1 MKITDVAVAVFIK
14 PDGTFL
20 LSSRPEGKPYPG
32 YWEFPGGKIEAGETV
47 RDALVRELI
56 EELNVT
62 VTQATPW
69 FTFMMHYT
77 HATVRL
83 HCWRV
88 HAWHGN
94 MQGMEGQSFEWVRL
108 NQVTV
113 SPTLPGCVP
122 IFKALALPYVYAITN
137 ASEMGVES
145 YLQNLRALWS
155 KNASNGT
162 PMLGFVNEVVP
173 QMVQVREKNM
183 SREACTIFT
192 KSIIALARECEY
204 SRDVKVLINSD
215 FVLAHEVGADGVHL
229 TSAQLLTLKERPD
242 FALVGAS
249 AHTREEIERAAELK
263 CDFVVV
269 GPVQVTRT
277 HPDQVPMGW
286 TRFAELAEAAPLP
299 CYALGGLSIAGL
311 KMAIENGAH
320 GVAMQRSL
328 KNNAASLLTA
338 GI

>member
-32 YWEFPGGKIEAGETV
+32 YWEFPGGKVEAGETV

-62 VTQATPW
+62 VTHATPW

-88 HAWHGN
+88 HAWHGHMNGN
-94 MQGMEGQSFEWVRL
+94 MRGMEGQEFAWVTL
-108 NQVTV
+108 NDMTV

-137 ASEMGVES
+137 ASETGVES
-145 YLQNLRALWS
+145 YLQHLRELWS
-155 KNASNGT
+155 KNAPNGT
-162 PMLGFVNEVVP
+162 PVLGFANEIVP

-183 SREACTIFT
+183 SREACASFA
-192 KSIIALARECEY
+192 KSVIALARECEY

-215 FVLAHEVGADGVHL
+215 IALAHEVGADGVHL
-229 TSAQLLTLKERPD
+229 TSAQLSTIKERPD

-249 AHTREEIERAAELK
+249 AHTRAEIERAAELK
-263 CDFVVV
+263 CDFVVL
-269 GPVQVTRT
+269 GPVQATRT
-277 HPDQVPMGW
+277 HPDQTPMGW
-286 TRFAELAEAAPLP
+286 ARFAELVNAAPLP
-299 CYALGGLSIAGL
+299 CYALGGLTIADL
-311 KMAIENGAH
+311 KIAVENGAH
-320 GVAMQRSL
+320 GVAMQRGL
-328 KNNAASLLTA
+328 
-338 GI
+338 

>member
-32 YWEFPGGKIEAGETV
+32 YWEFPGGKIEAGESV

-62 VTQATPW
+62 ITHATPW

-94 MQGMEGQSFEWVRL
+94 MHGMEGQSFEWVRL
-108 NQVTV
+108 NQMTV

-137 ASEMGVES
+137 ASEIGVES
-145 YLQNLRALWS
+145 YLQYLRALWS

-162 PMLGFVNEVVP
+162 SVLGFTNEFVP

-183 SREACTIFT
+183 SREACAHFAR
-192 KSIIALARECEY
+192 SVIASARECDY

-215 FVLAHEVGADGVHL
+215 IALAHEVGADGVHL
-229 TSAQLLTLKERPD
+229 TSAQLSKIKERPD

-249 AHTREEIERAAELK
+249 AHTREEIERAAGLK
-263 CDFVVV
+263 CDFVVW
-269 GPVQVTRT
+269 GPVQATRT
-277 HPDQVPMGW
+277 HPDQTPMGW
-286 TRFAELAEAAPLP
+286 KRFAELSNAAPLP
-299 CYALGGLSIAGL
+299 CYALGGLNTADLEI
-311 KMAIENGAH
+311 AIENGAH
-320 GVAMQRSL
+320 GVAMQRGL
-328 KNNAASLLTA
+328 
-338 GI
+338 

>member
-32 YWEFPGGKIEAGETV
+32 YWEFPGGKIEAGESV

-62 VTQATPW
+62 VTHATPW

-88 HAWHGN
+88 HEWHGHMNGN
-94 MQGMEGQSFEWVRL
+94 MQGMEGQEFAWVTL
-108 NQVTV
+108 NDMKV

-122 IFKALALPYVYAITN
+122 IFKALALPYVYAISN
-137 ASEMGVES
+137 AHEMGVKS
-145 YLQNLRALWS
+145 YLQHLRELWGN
-155 KNASNGT
+155 NASKGR
-162 PMLGFVNEVVP
+162 PVLVFENEIVP
-173 QMVQVREKNM
+173 QMIQVREKNM
-183 SREACTIFT
+183 SREACASFA
-192 KSIIALARECEY
+192 KSVIALAYECEY
-204 SRDVKVLINSD
+204 SRDLKVLINSD
-215 FVLAHEVGADGVHL
+215 IALAREVGATGVHL
-229 TSAQLLTLKERPD
+229 TSAQLSTIKERPD

-249 AHTREEIERAAELK
+249 AHTREEIECAAELK

-269 GPVQVTRT
+269 GPVQATRT
-277 HPDQVPMGW
+277 HSTQTPMGW
-286 TRFAELAEAAPLP
+286 TRFAELVSAAPLP
-299 CYALGGLSIAGL
+299 CYALGGISIADL
-311 KMAIENGAH
+311 EIAINNGAH
-320 GVAMQRSL
+320 GGAMQRGL
-328 KNNAASLLTA
+328 
-338 GI
+338 

>member
-32 YWEFPGGKIEAGETV
+32 YWEFPGGKVEAGESV

-56 EELNVT
+56 EELNVV
-62 VTQATPW
+62 VTHATPW

-88 HAWHGN
+88 HAWHGHMNGN
-94 MQGMEGQSFEWVRL
+94 MRGMEGQEFAWVTL
-108 NQVTV
+108 NAMTV

-137 ASEMGVES
+137 ASEMGVEL
-145 YLQNLRALWS
+145 YLQHLRALWS
-155 KNASNGT
+155 KNASNGR
-162 PMLGFVNEVVP
+162 PALGFVNEVVP

-183 SREACTIFT
+183 SRAACTSFA
-192 KSIIALARECEY
+192 KSVIALARECEY
-204 SRDVKVLINSD
+204 SREVKVLINSD
-215 FVLAHEVGADGVHL
+215 IALAHEVGTDGVHL

-249 AHTREEIERAAELK
+249 AHTREEIERACELK
-263 CDFVVV
+263 CDFVVL
-269 GPVQVTRT
+269 GAVQTTRT
-277 HPDQVPMGW
+277 HPDQAPMGW
-286 TRFAELAEAAPLP
+286 TRFAELTEAVPLP
-299 CYALGGLSIAGL
+299 CYALGGLAMADL
-311 KMAIENGAH
+311 KMAIEHGAH
-320 GVAMQRSL
+320 GVAMQRGL
-328 KNNAASLLTA
+328 
-338 GI
+338 

>member
-32 YWEFPGGKIEAGETV
+32 YWEFPGGKIEAGESV

-62 VTQATPW
+62 ITHATPW

-88 HAWHGN
+88 HAWHGHMNGN
-94 MQGMEGQSFEWVRL
+94 MRGMEGQSFEWVRL
-108 NQVTV
+108 NQMTV

-122 IFKALALPYVYAITN
+122 IFKALSLPYVYAITN
-137 ASEMGVES
+137 ASEVGVES
-145 YLQNLRALWS
+145 YLQHLRALWS

-162 PMLGFVNEVVP
+162 PVLGFASEIVP

-183 SREACTIFT
+183 SREACTSFA
-192 KSIIALARECEY
+192 KSVIALARECEY

-215 FVLAHEVGADGVHL
+215 IAVAHEVGADGIHL
-229 TSAQLLTLKERPD
+229 TSAQLSTIKDRPD

-249 AHTREEIERAAELK
+249 AHTRGEIERAAELK
-263 CDFVVV
+263 CDFVVM
-269 GPVQVTRT
+269 GPVQTTLT
-277 HPDQVPMGW
+277 HPDQTPIGW
-286 TRFAELAEAAPLP
+286 ARFAELAEAAPLP
-299 CYALGGLSIAGL
+299 CYALGGLTIADL
-311 KMAIENGAH
+311 KIAIESGAH
-320 GVAMQRSL
+320 GVAMQRGL
-328 KNNAASLLTA
+328 
-338 GI
+338 

>member
-47 RDALVRELI
+47 REALIRELI

-62 VTQATPW
+62 VTHATPW

-88 HAWHGN
+88 WAWHGD
-94 MQGMEGQSFEWVRL
+94 MRGMEGQLFQWQSL
-108 NQVTV
+108 AHMTV
-113 SPTLPGCVP
+113 APTLPGCVP
-122 IFKALALPYVYAITN
+122 IFNALALPHVYAITN
-137 ASEMGVES
+137 ASEMGVEA
-145 YLQNLRALWS
+145 YLQHLRALWS

-162 PMLGFVNEVVP
+162 PVLGFKNEIVP
-173 QMVQVREKNM
+173 QMVQVREKKL
-183 SREACTIFT
+183 SREACASFT
-192 KSIIALARECEY
+192 KSVVALARECEY
-204 SRDVKVLINSD
+204 SRGVKVLVNSD
-215 FVLAHEVGADGVHL
+215 IALAREVGADGVHL

-249 AHTREEIERAAELK
+249 AHTREEIEHAAELR
-263 CDFVVV
+263 CDFAAL
-269 GPVQVTRT
+269 GPVQRTKT
-277 HPDQVPMGW
+277 HPDQTPMGW
-286 TRFAELAEAAPLP
+286 VRFAELTEAVPLP
-299 CYALGGLSIAGL
+299 CYALGGMTLGDL
-311 KMAIENGAH
+311 DTAIIHGAQ
-320 GVAMQRSL
+320 GVAMQR
-328 KNNAASLLTA
+328 
-338 GI
+338 G

>member
-32 YWEFPGGKIEAGETV
+32 YWEFPGGKIEAGESV

-56 EELNVT
+56 EELNVV
-62 VTQATPW
+62 VTHATPW
-69 FTFMMHYT
+69 FTFRMHYT

-88 HAWHGN
+88 HAWHGHMNGN
-94 MQGMEGQSFEWVRL
+94 MRGMEDQEFAWVAL
-108 NQVTV
+108 NEMNV

-145 YLQNLRALWS
+145 YLQHLRELWS
-155 KNASNGT
+155 KNASNGALV
-162 PMLGFVNEVVP
+162 LGFTNEIVP

-183 SREACTIFT
+183 SREACASFAT
-192 KSIIALARECEY
+192 SVVALARECEY

-215 FVLAHEVGADGVHL
+215 IALAHEASADGVHL

-286 TRFAELAEAAPLP
+286 KRFAELSEAAPLP
-299 CYALGGLSIAGL
+299 CYALGGMSINDL
-311 KMAIENGAH
+311 PTAIESGAH
-320 GVAMQRSL
+320 GVAMQRGL
-328 KNNAASLLTA
+328 QK
-338 GI
+338 

>member
-32 YWEFPGGKIEAGETV
+32 YWEFPGGKVEAGESV

-56 EELNVT
+56 EELNVV
-62 VTQATPW
+62 VTHATPW
-69 FTFMMHYT
+69 FTFMMNYT

-88 HAWHGN
+88 HAWYGD
-94 MQGMEGQSFEWVRL
+94 MRGMEGQSFEWVRL
-108 NQVTV
+108 NQMTV

-137 ASEMGVES
+137 ASEVGVKS
-145 YLQNLRALWS
+145 YLQHLRALWS

-162 PMLGFVNEVVP
+162 PVLGFENEIVP
-173 QMVQVREKNM
+173 QMMQVREKNM
-183 SREACTIFT
+183 SRDACASFA
-192 KSIIALARECEY
+192 KSVIALARECEY

-215 FVLAHEVGADGVHL
+215 VALAHEVGADGVHL
-229 TSAQLLTLKERPD
+229 TSAQLSTIKGRPD

-263 CDFVVV
+263 CDFVVL
-269 GPVQVTRT
+269 GPVQATRT
-277 HPDQVPMGW
+277 HPEQVPMGW
-286 TRFAELAEAAPLP
+286 KRFAELSEAAPLP
-299 CYALGGLSIAGL
+299 CYALGG
-311 KMAIENGAH
+311 MAIADLKVAIESGAH
-320 GVAMQRSL
+320 GVAMQRGSKFL
-328 KNNAASLLTA
+328 A
-338 GI
+338 I

>member
-1 MKITDVAVAVFIK
+1 MGAGAWLAQRASGVSICKRLGGELTQHRTQQHSNCGSKKTQASPRSKMKITEVAVAVFIK

-32 YWEFPGGKIEAGETV
+32 YWEFPGGKIEAGESV

-56 EELNVT
+56 EELNVV
-62 VTQATPW
+62 VTHATPW
-69 FTFMMHYT
+69 FTFMMYYT

-88 HAWHGN
+88 HAWHGHMNGN
-94 MQGMEGQSFEWVRL
+94 MRGMEGQEFAWVML
-108 NQVTV
+108 NDMKV

-122 IFKALALPYVYAITN
+122 IFKALALPYVHAITN
-137 ASEMGVES
+137 ASEVGVKS
-145 YLQNLRALWS
+145 YLQHMWALWS

-162 PMLGFVNEVVP
+162 PVLGFENEIVP

-183 SREACTIFT
+183 SRDECRSFA
-192 KSIIALARECEY
+192 KSVIALARECEY
-204 SRDVKVLINSD
+204 SRDAKVLINSD
-215 FVLAHEVGADGVHL
+215 IVLANEVGADGVHL

-277 HPDQVPMGW
+277 HPEQC
-286 TRFAELAEAAPLP
+286 R
-299 CYALGGLSIAGL
+299 
-311 KMAIENGAH
+311 
-320 GVAMQRSL
+320 
-328 KNNAASLLTA
+328 
-338 GI
+338 

>member
-1 MKITDVAVAVFIK
+1 MKITEVAVAVFIK

-32 YWEFPGGKIEAGETV
+32 YWEFPGGKIEAGESV

-56 EELNVT
+56 EELNVV
-62 VTQATPW
+62 VTHATPW

-88 HAWHGN
+88 HAWHGHMNGN
-94 MQGMEGQSFEWVRL
+94 MRGMEGQEFAWVTL
-108 NQVTV
+108 NDMTV

-145 YLQNLRALWS
+145 YLQHLRALWS

-162 PMLGFVNEVVP
+162 PVLGFENEIVP

-183 SREACTIFT
+183 SREACTNFA
-192 KSIIALARECEY
+192 KSVIALARECEY

-215 FVLAHEVGADGVHL
+215 IALAHEVSADGVHL
-229 TSAQLLTLKERPD
+229 TSAQLSTIKGRPD

-263 CDFVVV
+263 CDFVV

-277 HPDQVPMGW
+277 HPEQVPMGW
-286 TRFAELAEAAPLP
+286 ETFLELVNATPLP
-299 CYALGGLSIAGL
+299 CYALGGLTIANL
-311 KMAIENGAH
+311 KIALESGAH
-320 GVAMQRSL
+320 GVAMQRGL
-328 KNNAASLLTA
+328 
-338 GI
+338 

>member
-32 YWEFPGGKIEAGETV
+32 YWEFPGGKIEAGESV

-62 VTQATPW
+62 ITHATPW

-88 HAWHGN
+88 HAWHGD
-94 MQGMEGQSFEWVRL
+94 MRGMEGQSFEWVRL
-108 NQVTV
+108 NQMTV

-137 ASEMGVES
+137 ASEMGVKS
-145 YLQNLRALWS
+145 YLNNLRGFWS
-155 KNASNGT
+155 KNGSKGR
-162 PMLGFVNEVVP
+162 PVLGFENEIVP

-183 SREACTIFT
+183 SREACTSFA
-192 KSIIALARECEY
+192 KSVIALVREYES

-215 FVLAHEVGADGVHL
+215 IALAHEAGADGIHL
-229 TSAQLLTLKERPD
+229 TSAQLSTIKKRPD
-242 FALVGAS
+242 FILVGAS
-249 AHTREEIERAAELK
+249 VHTREEIERAAELK

-269 GPVQVTRT
+269 GPVKATRT

-286 TRFAELAEAAPLP
+286 AMFSELAKAAPLP
-299 CYALGGLSIAGL
+299 CYALGGLTIADL
-311 KMAIENGAH
+311 KIAIEAGAH
-320 GVAMQRSL
+320 GVAMQRAL
-328 KNNAASLLTA
+328 
-338 GI
+338 

>member
-32 YWEFPGGKIEAGETV
+32 YWEFPGGKIEAGESV

-56 EELNVT
+56 EELDVT
-62 VTQATPW
+62 ITHATPW
-69 FTFMMHYT
+69 FSFMMHYM

-88 HAWHGN
+88 HAWLGD
-94 MQGMEGQSFEWVRL
+94 MRGMEGQSFEWVRL
-108 NQVTV
+108 NQMTV
-113 SPTLPGCVP
+113 SPTLPGCAP

-145 YLQNLRALWS
+145 YLQHLRALWS
-155 KNASNGT
+155 KNGSNGST
-162 PMLGFVNEVVP
+162 VLGFENEIMP

-183 SREACTIFT
+183 SRETCADFA
-192 KSIIALARECEY
+192 KSVIALARECDH

-215 FVLAHEVGADGVHL
+215 IALALEVGADGVHL
-229 TSAQLLTLKERPD
+229 TSAQLPTIKERPN

-249 AHTREEIERAAELK
+249 AHTREEIERAVELK

-269 GPVQVTRT
+269 GPVQATRT
-277 HPDQVPMGW
+277 HPDQTPMGW
-286 TRFAELAEAAPLP
+286 VRFAELVSVAPLP
-299 CYALGGLSIAGL
+299 CYALGGLTIADL
-311 KMAIENGAH
+311 KIAIENGAH
-320 GVAMQRSL
+320 GVAIQRGL
-328 KNNAASLLTA
+328 
-338 GI
+338 

>member
-1 MKITDVAVAVFIK
+1 MKITDVAVAIFIK
-14 PDGTFL
+14 SDGTFL

-32 YWEFPGGKIEAGETV
+32 YWEFPGGKVEAGESV
-47 RDALVRELI
+47 RDALIRELI
-56 EELNVT
+56 EELNVV
-62 VTQATPW
+62 VTHATPW

-77 HATVRL
+77 HATVCL

-88 HAWHGN
+88 HAWHGHMNGN
-94 MQGMEGQSFEWVRL
+94 MRGMEGQEFAWVTL
-108 NQVTV
+108 NDMTV

-145 YLQNLRALWS
+145 YLQHLRALWS

-162 PMLGFVNEVVP
+162 PVLGFENEIVP

-183 SREACTIFT
+183 SRDACASFA
-192 KSIIALARECEY
+192 KSVIALARECEY

-215 FVLAHEVGADGVHL
+215 IALAQEVGADGVHL
-229 TSAQLLTLKERPD
+229 TSAQLLTLTERPD
-242 FALVGAS
+242 FTHVGAS

-277 HPDQVPMGW
+277 HPDQTPMGW
-286 TRFAELAEAAPLP
+286 TQFAELADAAALP
-299 CYALGGLSIAGL
+299 CYALGGLTIVDL
-311 KMAIENGAH
+311 DIAIEIGAH
-320 GVAMQRSL
+320 GVAMQRGL
-328 KNNAASLLTA
+328 
-338 GI
+338 